1 MAKVFGLPAY
11 KGLALSQNGIVVRP
25 GYYTAAP
32 TTELTKGD
40 LFVGFQGSVP
50 RIGICSSTAAGTV
63 KYIRTRSKSFA
74 SASA

>member
-1 MAKVFGLPAY
+1 MAIVTGLPAY
-11 KGLALSQNGIVVRP
+11 KGLAAAQNGIRIRP

-32 TTELTKGD
+32 TTELVKGD

-50 RIGICSSTAAGTV
+50 RIGVVWSTAAQSV